1 MAKGYSVRKAVNYS
15 KRKDGTWKIRSSS
28 FLNEKYYTR
37 IFPTIEEAE
46 NFAREKMNDSELTPK
61 DEWYINYCK
70 IYFGKEE
77 IKKIER

>member
-15 KRKDGTWKIRSSS
+15 KRKDGSWKIRSSS

-46 NFAREKMNDSELTPK
+46 TFAKEKMNNNELTSN